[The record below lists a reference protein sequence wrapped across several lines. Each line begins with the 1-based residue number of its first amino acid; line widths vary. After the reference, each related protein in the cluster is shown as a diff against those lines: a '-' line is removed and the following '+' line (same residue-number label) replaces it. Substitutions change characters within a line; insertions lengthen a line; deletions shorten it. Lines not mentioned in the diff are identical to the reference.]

1 MTWEQFAFFMMVPL
15 GAFLIAAAALYVGRP
30 KKNELPPGE

>member
-1 MTWEQFAFFMMVPL
+1 MTWEQFAYFMIVPL

-30 KKNELPPGE
+30 RKDHTPPAE